1 MNKIYWDR
9 DKISIITDQ
18 IESVP
23 HKHWTMQLF
32 LSIEKN
38 LEIGVEDNKISCRC
52 IVINRDILHSFSTG
66 NNMYFTMI
74 IEPISSLAIQLE
86 ERMGGMKYYI
96 FNNQDIE
103 YIQNLLFCL
112 IDSDGL
118 REYREFM
125 IQLYK
130 FLGVKEQARIYDDRV
145 KEQAEIYDDR
155 VKDLLYEIERCNWDT
170 YSIASFA
177 DKVALSPSRLSH
189 LFKEQVGMPLKSYI
203 QFHQM
208 QRAFLAL
215 LNGKSITES
224 AMTAGFD
231 TPSHFA
237 TVTKKM
243 MGMSASISVKN
254 SVFLKVTEEVN

>member
-74 IEPISSLAIQLE
+74 IEPTSSLAIQLE

-125 IQLYK
+125 KQLYK
-130 FLGVKEQARIYDDRV
+130 FLGVKEQAEIHDDRV

-170 YSIASFA
+170 HSIASFA

-237 TVTKKM
+237 TITKKM

>member
-1 MNKIYWDR
+1 
-9 DKISIITDQ
+9 
-18 IESVP
+18 
-23 HKHWTMQLF
+23 
-32 LSIEKN
+32 
-38 LEIGVEDNKISCRC
+38 
-52 IVINRDILHSFSTG
+52 
-66 NNMYFTMI
+66 MI

-96 FNNQDIE
+96 FNNQDIKC
-103 YIQNLLFCL
+103 IQNLLFCL

-189 LFKEQVGMPLKSYI
+189 LFKEQVGMPLKKLYSVSSNAKMP
-203 QFHQM
+203 F
-208 QRAFLAL
+208 
-215 LNGKSITES
+215 
-224 AMTAGFD
+224 
-231 TPSHFA
+231 SHY
-237 TVTKKM
+237 
-243 MGMSASISVKN
+243 
-254 SVFLKVTEEVN
+254 

>member
-52 IVINRDILHSFSTG
+52 IVINCDVLHSFSTG

-74 IEPISSLAIQLE
+74 IEPASSLAIQLE

-96 FNNQDIE
+96 FDNQDIE

-130 FLGVKEQARIYDDRV
+130 FLG
-145 KEQAEIYDDR
+145 
-155 VKDLLYEIERCNWDT
+155 T
-170 YSIASFA
+170 
-177 DKVALSPSRLSH
+177 
-189 LFKEQVGMPLKSYI
+189 
-203 QFHQM
+203 
-208 QRAFLAL
+208 
-215 LNGKSITES
+215 
-224 AMTAGFD
+224 
-231 TPSHFA
+231 
-237 TVTKKM
+237 
-243 MGMSASISVKN
+243 
-254 SVFLKVTEEVN
+254 

>member
-52 IVINRDILHSFSTG
+52 IIINYDILHSFSTG
-66 NNMYFTMI
+66 NNIYFTMI
-74 IEPISSLAIQLE
+74 IEPASSLAIQLE

-96 FNNQDIE
+96 FNNQDIK

-130 FLGVKEQARIYDDRV
+130 FLGVKEQA
-145 KEQAEIYDDR
+145 KIYDDR
-155 VKDLLYEIERCNWDT
+155 VKDLLYEIERCNCDT
-170 YSIASFA
+170 HPIASFA

-224 AMTAGFD
+224 AMIAGFD